1 MPEEVGGALVGQCG
15 GPALVLTAAASDGG
29 ARAGHK
35 ELGWLGMRG
44 IGGGG
49 RFIVD
54 ACLLVIDGPTA
65 ASRGACGRTNGG
77 RTCGLWSAH
86 ERRPCTRH
94 VARCRAQ
101 GAWGTRHLG
110 KARDTSVGAWP
121 KRRGR
126 SGAGAVRAWR
136 ATSRRG
142 AARRRPARTYFTVPL
157 FGHKNLNRSAQSGE

>member
-1 MPEEVGGALVGQCG
+1 VAASHSRQRGWPKSGELRRRGRPGAGGEWPAGPRGSVSGLRWGRGTTGEGAQRHSWVAAAGSSAPAKRRLGGKSERVGELQQMPEEVGDALVGQCG
-15 GPALVLTAAASDGG
+15 GPALVLAAAASDGG

-77 RTCGLWSAH
+77 RTCGIWSAH
-86 ERRPCTRH
+86 ER
-94 VARCRAQ
+94 
-101 GAWGTRHLG
+101 
-110 KARDTSVGAWP
+110 
-121 KRRGR
+121 
-126 SGAGAVRAWR
+126 
-136 ATSRRG
+136 
-142 AARRRPARTYFTVPL
+142 
-157 FGHKNLNRSAQSGE
+157 